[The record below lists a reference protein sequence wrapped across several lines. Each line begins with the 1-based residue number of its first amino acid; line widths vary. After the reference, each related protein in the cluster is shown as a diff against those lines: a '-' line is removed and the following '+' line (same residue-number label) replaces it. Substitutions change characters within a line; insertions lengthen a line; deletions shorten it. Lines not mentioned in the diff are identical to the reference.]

1 LKFLL
6 ETSGIKCGY
15 GDTEILHGV
24 SININSD
31 EIVTIIGPNGSGKST
46 LLKSI
51 INLIEIN
58 EGTVFFD
65 SIDITNKSS
74 EAIVELGICYVPQSN
89 NVFSS
94 LSVQEN
100 LEMGAFIRKS
110 DYKERVEELFN
121 IFPDLEE
128 HKTKKARYL
137 SGGQQQMLAIARALM
152 LNPKLLLLDEPSAGL
167 SPKFISS
174 VFQTINDIRD
184 QGVSILLVEQNA
196 KMALS
201 ISDRAYVLATGEK
214 RFEDTAK
221 NLLNNSDI
229 SKLYLGG

>member
-1 LKFLL
+1 MKFLL

-24 SININSD
+24 SININTD

-65 SIDITNKSS
+65 SIDITNKTS

-94 LSVQEN
+94 LSIQEN

-110 DYKERVEELFN
+110 DYKERLDELFD
-121 IFPDLEE
+121 IFPDLQEN
-128 HKTKKARYL
+128 KTKKARYL

-174 VFQTINDIRD
+174 VFQTISDIRN

-214 RFEDTAK
+214 KFEDTAK
-221 NLLNNSDI
+221 NLLNNPDI
-229 SKLYLGG
+229 RKLYLGG

>member
-1 LKFLL
+1 MKFLL

-110 DYKERVEELFN
+110 DYKERLEELFN
-121 IFPDLEE
+121 IFPDL
-128 HKTKKARYL
+128 
-137 SGGQQQMLAIARALM
+137 
-152 LNPKLLLLDEPSAGL
+152 
-167 SPKFISS
+167 
-174 VFQTINDIRD
+174 
-184 QGVSILLVEQNA
+184 
-196 KMALS
+196 
-201 ISDRAYVLATGEK
+201 
-214 RFEDTAK
+214 
-221 NLLNNSDI
+221 
-229 SKLYLGG
+229 

>member
-1 LKFLL
+1 MKFLL

>member
-1 LKFLL
+1 M
-6 ETSGIKCGY
+6 
-15 GDTEILHGV
+15 
-24 SININSD
+24 
-31 EIVTIIGPNGSGKST
+31 
-46 LLKSI
+46 
-51 INLIEIN
+51 
-58 EGTVFFD
+58 
-65 SIDITNKSS
+65 TNKSS

>member
-1 LKFLL
+1 MKFLL

-110 DYKERVEELFN
+110 DYKERLEELFN

-128 HKTKKARYL
+128 HKTKKASYL

-214 RFEDTAK
+214 KFEDTAK
-221 NLLNNSDI
+221 NLLNNRDI
-229 SKLYLGG
+229 RKLYLGG